1 MDRTRRPHEQA
12 PPVAKLLLR
21 VEEVAQLLGIGRTRI
36 YHLIASGELAS
47 VKIGGSRRVPTA
59 AVHRYVA
66 GLVHGAAED
75 ESVVQGVG

>member
-1 MDRTRRPHEQA
+1 MDRTRELQEQA

-21 VEEVAQLLGIGRTRI
+21 VEEVAQLLEIGRTRV

-66 GLVHGAAED
+66 GLVHVDAEGQ
-75 ESVVQGVG
+75 SVARGIG